1 MNYQPIDHRNTQAAL
16 SLVIAEAMAVLKP
29 PPRQSVA
36 EWADLERR
44 LSSEASAEAGKWHT
58 ARANYQRGIMDA
70 ISDPRNRD
78 VVVMAGAQVGKTE
91 MVLNVIGYHI
101 AHDPSPMLVVQPTLD
116 MAQAFSK
123 DRLAPMLRDTPQLRG
138 KVKDPRARDANNTT
152 THKVFPGGHISLVG
166 SNSPS
171 GLASRPIRIVLCDEV
186 DRYPASAGSEGDPIQ
201 LARKRSATFWN
212 RKILMVSTPTNKG
225 ASRIETAFEESD
237 KRRYHVP
244 CEDCGHEQT
253 LKWSG
258 VQWEKDRPETAV
270 YVCEECGSCWD
281 DAKRNRA
288 VRKGYWIATEEFTGT
303 AGFHINGIYSPWTP
317 LADAVR
323 DFLSAKKLPETL
335 RVWTNVY
342 LAETWEDQGERVD
355 DYAVAERAETFGDE
369 IDEEVVLI
377 TAGIDV
383 QDDRIEIEIV
393 GWGRDEES
401 WSLDY
406 RTLYGDPS
414 TPQLW
419 QDLDATLAQTFKTED
434 GRDLAIRS
442 ACIDSGGHYTQA
454 VYNFVRPREG
464 KRIFAIKGMA
474 GENRPIV
481 SRPTRNNI
489 GKIKLFTIG
498 VDAAKELIFSRLKI
512 TMAGPG
518 FMHFPDDR
526 PDEYFKQLAASE
538 KIVTKFH
545 KGFPRREFVKT
556 RTRNEAL
563 DCRVYAIG
571 ALAILNLNLNAIAD
585 RREQA
590 PAPKADDQQQPP
602 VPEVFR
608 RRRQPRGGFVNGWR

>member
-1 MNYQPIDHRNTQAAL
+1 
-16 SLVIAEAMAVLKP
+16 
-29 PPRQSVA
+29 
-36 EWADLERR
+36 
-44 LSSEASAEAGKWHT
+44 
-58 ARANYQRGIMDA
+58 
-70 ISDPRNRD
+70 
-78 VVVMAGAQVGKTE
+78 
-91 MVLNVIGYHI
+91 
-101 AHDPSPMLVVQPTLD
+101 
-116 MAQAFSK
+116 
-123 DRLAPMLRDTPQLRG
+123 
-138 KVKDPRARDANNTT
+138 
-152 THKVFPGGHISLVG
+152 
-166 SNSPS
+166 
-171 GLASRPIRIVLCDEV
+171 
-186 DRYPASAGSEGDPIQ
+186 
-201 LARKRSATFWN
+201 
-212 RKILMVSTPTNKG
+212 MVSTPTNKG

-401 WSLDY
+401 WSMDY